1 MEKSKKSKL
10 WMMVGIPGSGKSTY
24 IKNMDCEDKNIISRD
39 VIRFSMVKEDEDYFS
54 KEKEVF
60 NEFIRQIADSVST
73 HKNTFVDATHISKA
87 SRKKVLSR
95 LTFTLANVEVNAIV
109 MNVPLDVA
117 LYQNNKRTGRERVPE
132 SAIKNMFNQMT
143 YPNKTEGFDH
153 ILFVK

>member
-24 IKNMDCEDKNIISRD
+24 IKNMDCEDKNVISRD

-95 LTFTLANVEVNAIV
+95 LTATLANVEVNAIV
-109 MNVPLDVA
+109 INAPLDVA

-143 YPNKTEGFDH
+143 YPNKAEGFDH
-153 ILFVK
+153 IIYIK